1 MITNSKVNG
10 KWYRVKLYTTNRN
23 AYLRAFK
30 KYKHLISFD
39 HNIRLFMSYDDFRE
53 VSSSKYWLTFIFKCK
68 NCKYEYRSS
77 INRYGRNRRSNVD
90 ARIEMREIL
99 TSEMYENLD
108 PRLKICCQHDRYLDV
123 INVMK
128 S

>member
-30 KYKHLISFD
+30 KNKHLISFD
-39 HNIRLFMSYDDFRE
+39 HDIRLFTSYDDFRE
-53 VSSSKYWLTFIFKCK
+53 VNSSKYWLTFTFKCK
-68 NCKYEYRSS
+68 NCKYVHRSS
-77 INRYGRNRRSNVD
+77 INRYGRNRRVYAD

-99 TSEMYENLD
+99 SFDMYENLD
-108 PRLKICCQHDRYLDV
+108 PRLKVCSQHDKYLDI

>member
-1 MITNSKVNG
+1 
-10 KWYRVKLYTTNRN
+10 
-23 AYLRAFK
+23 
-30 KYKHLISFD
+30 
-39 HNIRLFMSYDDFRE
+39 MSYDDFRE